1 MTREELA
8 KKIKA
13 KNPAYS
19 NLDDN
24 ELVDKIIAKY
34 PVYKSQ
40 ITETNVVKQPTVQ
53 EQQAYQKTIK
63 PVVKSTGPIAVGPR
77 ISAIPKTSISVPTG
91 KELAPTKE
99 QQKELQKPLI
109 TGRQDVQQASTG
121 EIIGGT
127 AKSILSTAAM
137 FFSPLIDV
145 PQNISNLATG
155 KQKTTPSEKISSSLE
170 GSTAGEQE
178 AKKTADVFQMLF
190 AARPSKI
197 APSSLKIGTKIDDLS
212 QLKINENQFLDGY
225 NEYLKNSKNIDYDVN
240 TGIFTEGSAEDRL
253 ARLYKQMKS
262 NNVKPTVKPKIGNI
276 PETPVAPPVTPEAPI
291 TTAAKQSWPDM
302 TYESAVLRHEQEM
315 SEKAVNSLSAS
326 LIGKVT
332 KGKSTL
338 QDAEVIASNVKTKEN
353 ISKVLTDFSKEEVDA
368 IVNSKNPTQ
377 DFANTFAKNKA
388 EKEKFYRAVIAEGD
402 KAGLSVDGN
411 LVAKYKE
418 AELLKDPKYKT
429 LVNDILA
436 GQKDGSIVFSKE
448 KNKFVTDNFKYS
460 DKVDEYNTIYRS
472 LDETRNRNFTLDEAQ
487 TKVDSGNNTYKAM
500 YKNQTK
506 SGSLEHMSYKYE
518 ADGFRNMLKKT
529 LDPATQGK
537 FSTLAEERAAYYSV
551 QDKIDKKLNQS
562 VVEKMVVDGK
572 TPFEVAKESVEG
584 IDIEDILHFK
594 PIKVAKK
601 GLQNLFGQSYT
612 SKMDDTVK
620 NAFKKYYSAK
630 TGQGAITL
638 DDIYLKNLDQLKQ
651 KEYMSKFIEE
661 FYKFKEQI
669 YLPPAETMIQPQ
681 FTDSTIDSMLNLKF
695 TPNDVLS
702 EAANRQ
708 AFINEL
714 YRQPEMKLM
723 IEQKAT
729 EASKMQGTVANPI
742 IPKAPTTYEKPAAK
756 IGNEDFKRIE
766 KFIQD
771 QEALKVFKG
780 NQNKAYEIVKSKFDT
795 IKENY
800 PALVETIESH
810 PLHDIINK
818 QSKSGEFAGKLSDK
832 ASNLDNLLME
842 RGYDDVEQGR
852 EAFEGLKELIYR
864 RQRTE
869 KEMSDLYGNL
879 KEIKAGNKTIIDDYV
894 NPKSTEIE
902 DIDFGTIDT
911 SVQPNIQPEKPKYK
925 SMLEALNDQE
935 FNRKQTE
942 AINKTN
948 RSNVTKRSNNLYH
961 TTPISNLDSISKKG
975 LTTGNKAKF
984 EGISSSDN
992 ISFSANE
999 VGAKYYAGDNEIIIR
1014 TKTGF
1019 KPKDLESDLLA
1030 GGEGAYI
1037 TKTNIPPEMLEI
1049 KDGKKWV
1056 SLNEYIKKS
1065 KNIEP
1070 KVSLVEEA
1078 KKYDNVEDFIKA
1090 QGETHFHASKDN
1102 ISDFSSKTTPTYF
1115 SKDKNF
1121 GNRYIGEKSINNNV
1135 ILKLD
1140 KTANL
1145 DNKTIG
1151 KILDDGGYV
1160 GMGFGDTL
1168 KDVVESFNGSNTT
1181 LRDYVFRKLKK
1192 EGYDSAIIKNDWD
1205 GSFGKMKSTVVFDNS
1220 KIKTKSQLKDIYN
1233 QAKKTK

>member
-1 MTREELA
+1 MLQENDRAKLDNIVSQMVKNRE
-8 KKIKA
+8 
-13 KNPAYS
+13 S
-19 NLDDN
+19 DDN
-24 ELVDKIIAKY
+24 IKLVVNDFKKKYDK
-34 PVYKSQ
+34 P
-40 ITETNVVKQPTVQ
+40 EVKQPTVQ

-77 ISAIPKTSISVPTG
+77 ISAIPKTSISTPTG

-109 TGRQDVQQASTG
+109 TGRQDVQQASTS

-127 AKSILSTAAM
+127 VKSILSTAAA
-137 FFSPLIDV
+137 FINPIIDI
-145 PQNISNLATG
+145 PQNISNIANLATG
-155 KQKTTPSEKISSSLE
+155 KQTKKTPSEKIASSLE
-170 GSTAGEQE
+170 GTTGGEQE
-178 AKKTADVFQMLF
+178 AKKVADVFQMLF
-190 AARPSKI
+190 ATRPSKTP
-197 APSSLKIGTKIDDLS
+197 PSSLKIGTKIDDLS
-212 QLKINENQFLDGY
+212 QLKINENQFLEGY
-225 NEYLKNSKNIDYDVN
+225 NEYLKNSKKIDYDLN

-253 ARLYKQMKS
+253 ARLYQKMKKH
-262 NNVKPTVKPKIGNI
+262 NVKPTVKAKIGNI
-276 PETPVAPPVTPEAPI
+276 PETPVTPVKPVTPEAPI

-353 ISKVLTDFSKEEVDA
+353 IAKILTDFSKEEVDA

-429 LVNDILA
+429 LVNDIIA
-436 GQKDGSIVFSKE
+436 GQKDGSIIFSKE

-472 LDETRNRNFTLDEAQ
+472 LEETRNRNFTLDEAQ
-487 TKVDSGNNTYKAM
+487 TKVDAGNNTYKAM

-562 VVEKMVVDGK
+562 VVEKMVIDGK

-594 PIKVAKK
+594 PIKVAKR

-638 DDIYLKNLDQLKQ
+638 DDIYLKNLDKLKQ

-714 YRQPEMKLM
+714 YRQPQMKLM

-742 IPKAPTTYEKPAAK
+742 ITPAPTTYEKPAAK
-756 IGNEDFKRIE
+756 IGTTDTS
-766 KFIQD
+766 
-771 QEALKVFKG
+771 
-780 NQNKAYEIVKSKFDT
+780 IV
-795 IKENY
+795 E
-800 PALVETIESH
+800 P
-810 PLHDIINK
+810 
-818 QSKSGEFAGKLSDK
+818 K
-832 ASNLDNLLME
+832 ASSISS
-842 RGYDDVEQGR
+842 
-852 EAFEGLKELIYR
+852 ELI
-864 RQRTE
+864 
-869 KEMSDLYGNL
+869 
-879 KEIKAGNKTIIDDYV
+879 
-894 NPKSTEIE
+894 
-902 DIDFGTIDT
+902 
-911 SVQPNIQPEKPKYK
+911 
-925 SMLEALNDQE
+925 
-935 FNRKQTE
+935 
-942 AINKTN
+942 
-948 RSNVTKRSNNLYH
+948 
-961 TTPISNLDSISKKG
+961 
-975 LTTGNKAKF
+975 
-984 EGISSSDN
+984 
-992 ISFSANE
+992 
-999 VGAKYYAGDNEIIIR
+999 
-1014 TKTGF
+1014 
-1019 KPKDLESDLLA
+1019 
-1030 GGEGAYI
+1030 
-1037 TKTNIPPEMLEI
+1037 
-1049 KDGKKWV
+1049 
-1056 SLNEYIKKS
+1056 
-1065 KNIEP
+1065 
-1070 KVSLVEEA
+1070 EEA
-1078 KKYDNVEDFIKA
+1078 KKYDNVDDFIKA
-1090 QGETHFHASKDN
+1090 QGKTLYHGTNSKFD
-1102 ISDFSSKTTPTYF
+1102 TF
-1115 SKDKNF
+1115 SKDFIGDNQQSDF
-1121 GNRYIGEKSINNNV
+1121 GQGFYFTNKKSVAKSFAEDAGGDIIMEV
-1135 ILKLD
+1135 KLD
-1140 KTANL
+1140 IKNPAKNEDLL
-1145 DNKTIG
+1145 DRDIQNV
-1151 KILDDGGYV
+1151 LDDG
-1160 GMGFGDTL
+1160 MGFQDVGEVL
-1168 KDVVESFNGSNTT
+1168 KNKGFDGIEYTHS
-1181 LRDYVFRKLKK
+1181 
-1192 EGYDSAIIKNDWD
+1192 D
-1205 GSFGKMKSTVVFDNS
+1205 GSIEYVVFDPS
-1220 KIKTKSQLKDIYN
+1220 QIKTKSQLKDIYN
-1233 QAKKTK
+1233 KSKLKD